1 MTGKHNY
8 MWQEEDNDEASVI
21 DEADIFETRPERIRR
36 RISLVII
43 NIVGFISTL
52 GFSIVL
58 TGAYPYL
65 LQIDEESDKR
75 VLGWVIAAQPVGQLL
90 SSPFVGWLGNKF
102 GSVRWLCM
110 TTGLLNMIGFVLYAV
125 LGDLPQPRR
134 YWMIF
139 ARFIVGVA
147 AGSVTLCITYI
158 SKATTAK
165 ERTTFIAINALVS
178 TIGFIVGPAVQSALI
193 PLGTDNLRWNMYT
206 AAGWLAAS
214 LTLVQV
220 ILFFP
225 CIFQEFNMA
234 EKEANW
240 NKMKNQKKTQRTNN
254 QGFKRFHNTDNYSAV
269 DERKRDLIGVGI
281 CIFNFS
287 VAGFILIMIET
298 LATPIAMD
306 QLAYTDDE
314 AVKKVGIVL
323 SIGCILTVI
332 SFAASGPLARRI
344 TERKTLVLFGLI
356 PLLLCHVVLL
366 PYPGPLPLMQQQT
379 HNNGSG
385 FMHGVKVPSVKQPVN
400 QTLVGNLTTLD
411 VQQSEKSFDANST
424 TAHLGCPINQ
434 KWCLYTPAIR
444 AEQLI
449 FGFMFIAIGYAFT
462 ATMSTS
468 TMTQLLPSDGQQ
480 GTWTGIYQAG
490 GSLARILGPLY
501 LTNVYTVF
509 GPRATFGSI
518 IAILCGVIVLN
529 LYLFKHLIPMAHR
542 SRKIYFDLR

>member
-1 MTGKHNY
+1 MTDRHSY
-8 MWQEEDNDEASVI
+8 MWKDENQGS
-21 DEADIFETRPERIRR
+21 DTSNIFETRHERLRR
-36 RISLVII
+36 RLSLVII

-75 VLGWVIAAQPVGQLL
+75 VLGWVIAAQPIGQLI
-90 SSPFVGWLGNKF
+90 SSPIVGWLGNRL

-110 TTGLLNMIGFVLYAV
+110 TTGLLNMMGFVMYAI

-193 PLGTDNLRWNMYT
+193 PMGRTDLRWNMYT
-206 AAGWLAAS
+206 TAGWLAAS
-214 LTLVQV
+214 LTFVQV
-220 ILFFP
+220 VLFFP

-240 NKMKNQKKTQRTNN
+240 NKLINQKKNLGN
-254 QGFKRFHNTDNYSAV
+254 QGFARISSSNSS
-269 DERKRDLIGVGI
+269 DEKKRDLIGVFI

-306 QLAYTDDE
+306 QLGYSDDE

-332 SFAASGPLARRI
+332 SFASSGPLARRI
-344 TERKTLVLFGLI
+344 TERKTLVLFGLV

-366 PYPGPLPLMQQQT
+366 PYPGPLPRMQQQLNDT
-379 HNNGSG
+379 DFAVVEQLS
-385 FMHGVKVPSVKQPVN
+385 MKPPVN
-400 QTLVGNLTTLD
+400 MTESGDFPVALGLHEPRSP
-411 VQQSEKSFDANST
+411 QSNST
-424 TAHLGCPINQ
+424 SHLGCPISQ
-434 KWCLYTPAIR
+434 TWCLYTPAIR
-444 AEQLI
+444 AQQLI

-468 TMTQLLPSDGQQ
+468 TMTQVLPPDGQQ

-501 LTNVYTVF
+501 LTNVYTVY

-518 IAILCGVIVLN
+518 IALLCGVIILN
-529 LYLFKHLIPMAHR
+529 LYLFKHLIPLAHR
-542 SRKIYFDLR
+542 SKKIYFDLR